1 VIRVHFIKGRRMNIK
16 YRYKKAFTLI
26 EVIMSVIIVGM
37 IVMGILQ
44 QQSQNTDMAEYL
56 LKRGNSALDNGLF
69 LTKKVQRYTNDT
81 KSAYDLLIDEFSIRD
96 LESRDILRKI
106 EKKINITEDLE
117 IPISM
122 EEGQAPMFIFY
133 TNEILLNGD
142 YPARYYTFK

>member
-1 VIRVHFIKGRRMNIK
+1 MHIN

-44 QQSQNTDMAEYL
+44 QQSQNSDMAEYL

-69 LTKKVQRYTNDT
+69 LTQKVQRYTKDT

-106 EKKINITEDLE
+106 EKKINITEELE

-122 EEGQAPMFIFY
+122 EEGQAPMFTFY
-133 TNEILLNGD
+133 TNEVLLNGA

>member
-1 VIRVHFIKGRRMNIK
+1 MHIN

-44 QQSQNTDMAEYL
+44 QQSQNSDMAEYL

-69 LTKKVQRYTNDT
+69 LTQKVQGYTNDT

-106 EKKINITEDLE
+106 EKKINITEELE

-133 TNEILLNGD
+133 TNEVLLNGA

>member
-1 VIRVHFIKGRRMNIK
+1 MHIN

-26 EVIMSVIIVGM
+26 EVIMSVVIVGL

-44 QQSQNTDMAEYL
+44 QQSQNSDMAEYL

-69 LTKKVQRYTNDT
+69 LTQKVQRYTKDT

-133 TNEILLNGD
+133 TNEVLLNGA

>member
-1 VIRVHFIKGRRMNIK
+1 MHIN

-26 EVIMSVIIVGM
+26 EVIMSVVIVGL

-44 QQSQNTDMAEYL
+44 QQSQNSDMAEYL

-69 LTKKVQRYTNDT
+69 LTQKVQRYTNDT

-106 EKKINITEDLE
+106 EKKINITEELE

-133 TNEILLNGD
+133 TNEVLLNGA

>member
-1 VIRVHFIKGRRMNIK
+1 MHIN

-44 QQSQNTDMAEYL
+44 QQSQNSDMAEYL

-69 LTKKVQRYTNDT
+69 LTQKVQRYTNDT

-133 TNEILLNGD
+133 TNEVLLNGA

>member
-1 VIRVHFIKGRRMNIK
+1 MLVN
-16 YRYKKAFTLI
+16 YKHQKAFTLI

-44 QQSQNTDMAEYL
+44 QQAQNTDMAEYL

-69 LTKKVQRYTNDT
+69 LTKSVQRYANDQ
-81 KSAYDLLIDEFSIRD
+81 KSAYDLLINEFSIRD

-106 EKKINITEDLE
+106 EKKINITDDLE

-122 EEGQAPMFIFY
+122 EEGQAPLFIFY
-133 TNEILLNGD
+133 TNEILLNGA

>member
-1 VIRVHFIKGRRMNIK
+1 MHIN

-26 EVIMSVIIVGM
+26 EVIMSVVIVGL

-44 QQSQNTDMAEYL
+44 QQSQNSDMAEYL

-69 LTKKVQRYTNDT
+69 LTQKVQRYTNDT

-133 TNEILLNGD
+133 TNEVLLNGA

>member
-1 VIRVHFIKGRRMNIK
+1 MHIN

-26 EVIMSVIIVGM
+26 EVIMSVVIVGL

-44 QQSQNTDMAEYL
+44 QQSQNSDMAEYL

-69 LTKKVQRYTNDT
+69 LTQKVQRYTKDT

-106 EKKINITEDLE
+106 EKKINITEELE

-133 TNEILLNGD
+133 TNEVLLNGA

>member
-1 VIRVHFIKGRRMNIK
+1 MYSN
-16 YRYKKAFTLI
+16 YKNQKAFTLI

-44 QQSQNTDMAEYL
+44 QQAQNTDMAEYL

-69 LTKKVQRYTNDT
+69 LTKSAQRYSNDE
-81 KSAYDLLIDEFSIRD
+81 KNAYDLLINEFSIRD
-96 LESRDILRKI
+96 LDSRDILRKL

-122 EEGQAPMFIFY
+122 EEGQAPLFIFY

>member
-1 VIRVHFIKGRRMNIK
+1 MHIN

-44 QQSQNTDMAEYL
+44 QQSQNSDMAEYL

-69 LTKKVQRYTNDT
+69 LTQKVQRYTNDT
-81 KSAYDLLIDEFSIRD
+81 KNAYDLLIDEFSIRD

-133 TNEILLNGD
+133 TNEVLLNGA